1 MTIVD
6 TPEGYTTDDILVTLY
21 NLEEIEITLV
31 EEFLCLLVKS
41 LHVWIVLLLKFK
53 LLTDFRTAESFRIRK
68 HVHIQLSQHHL
79 DTFTC
84 KSLDALLILSIIR
97 IIKTIVALHTYSI
110 DTETLRLQIANQ
122 LADSLSLSWL
132 RSRIIIIVKLYVRIS
147 LMRKAES
154 QFDELRTDNLI
165 I

>member
-6 TPEGYTTDDILVTLY
+6 TPEGNTTDDILVTLY

-31 EEFLCLLVKS
+31 EEFLRLLVKS

-53 LLTDFRTAESFRIRK
+53 LLADFRSAESFRIRK

-122 LADSLSLSWL
+122 LADSLSLGWL
-132 RSRIIIIVKLYVRIS
+132 RSRIIIVVEFYVWIS
-147 LMRKAES
+147 LMSKAES

>member
-6 TPEGYTTDDILVTLY
+6 TPEGNTTDDILVTLY

-53 LLTDFRTAESFRIRK
+53 LLADFRTAESFRIRK

-110 DTETLRLQIANQ
+110 DAETLRLQIANQ
-122 LADSLSLSWL
+122 LADSLSLGWL
-132 RSRIIIIVKLYVRIS
+132 RSRIIIIVKLYVRVS

>member
-6 TPEGYTTDDILVTLY
+6 TPEGNTADDILVTLY

-31 EEFLCLLVKS
+31 EEFLCLLVKP

-53 LLTDFRTAESFRIRK
+53 LLADFSSAESFRIRK
-68 HVHIQLSQHHL
+68 HVDIQLRQHHL
-79 DTFTC
+79 HAFSS
-84 KSLDALLILSIIR
+84 KSLDALLILCIVR
-97 IIKTIVALHTYSI
+97 IIKTIMALHTYSI
-110 DTETLRLQIANQ
+110 NAETLRLQIANQ

-132 RSRIIIIVKLYVRIS
+132 RSRIIIIVKLYVRVS